1 MPQGWR
7 FIVPI
12 LGTVGLLLAPIGLA
26 WQMLPSWLAPARSGQ
41 STFVLARGFIP
52 PDAEGARGVLVYAL
66 EDGGI
71 VNVGRTTRVG
81 ADAIAVVVE
90 PDARLDRTGRALWL
104 PRDLA
109 TLWAGRQQEI
119 AVALDR
125 HLARIAVAIEEAIAQ
140 LITEPA
146 FRRRHLPKLQSLI
159 EQALAADAVVAAERR
174 ASAAVRDRFV
184 EEFLPVLEEIAFDAV
199 KQSVGA
205 GMRDLFGE
213 LGTALR
219 GGRPAHLSL
228 EAMIA
233 RMAEDERLTLLTEVM
248 MLELAHDPAI
258 VAYAEAVAAAS
269 AEVMA
274 TETADISM
282 ATIWSDPDLQPL
294 ARQLTAEM
302 ENELREIIA
311 LLIFTPDR
319 TAIDPIAAIVLRGLL
334 SDRHRYF
341 VLLVPAGAPAESY
354 AMLEQRAYGILV
366 AAPVAQ

>member
-1 MPQGWR
+1 MIRGWS
-7 FIVPI
+7 FVVPI

-41 STFVLARGFIP
+41 ATYVLVRGFIP

-81 ADAIAVVVE
+81 ADAIAAVVD
-90 PDARLDRTGRALWL
+90 PGSRLDPAARALWL

-109 TLWAGRQQEI
+109 TLWAGREQQI
-119 AVALDR
+119 AAALDR
-125 HLARIAVAIEEAIAQ
+125 RLARIAVAIEQTIAQ
-140 LITEPA
+140 LIAEPA

-159 EQALAADAVVAAERR
+159 EQALAADAVVAAQRR
-174 ASAAVRDRFV
+174 ASAAVRNRFV
-184 EEFLPVLEEIAFDAV
+184 GEVLPVLEVVAFDAARQAIDRAMSDPV
-199 KQSVGA
+199 
-205 GMRDLFGE
+205 GE
-213 LGTALR
+213 LGAALR
-219 GGRPAHLSL
+219 GRSGHLSL
-228 EAMIA
+228 EAMLARIA
-233 RMAEDERLTLLTEVM
+233 DDERLALATEVM
-248 MLELAHDPAI
+248 VLELARDPAV

-311 LLIFTPDR
+311 LLIFTPAR
-319 TAIDPIAAIVLRGLL
+319 TAIDPIAAVVLRGLL

-354 AMLEQRAYGILV
+354 AGLEQRAFGILV